1 MPRLNVTTRGGKKCA
16 IQAKVGQ
23 TVKEA
28 LMEGGVGEINAIT
41 NCGGCCS
48 CGTCHVFVD
57 SADMARVPPMGRQED
72 DLLYIRDDRRQNSRL
87 SCQIRISEEMDGL
100 SVTVAP
106 EW

>member
-1 MPRLNVTTRGGKKCA
+1 MTRVNVTTRSGDKRT
-16 IQAKVGQ
+16 IDAKAGQ
-23 TVKEA
+23 SLKEA
-28 LMEGGVGEINAIT
+28 LLEGGITEINAIT

-57 SADMARVPPMGRQED
+57 PTDMARVPPMKGQEN
-72 DLLYIRDDRRQNSRL
+72 DLLYSHEDRRPNSRL
-87 SCQIRISEEMDGL
+87 SCQIRVTDELDGL